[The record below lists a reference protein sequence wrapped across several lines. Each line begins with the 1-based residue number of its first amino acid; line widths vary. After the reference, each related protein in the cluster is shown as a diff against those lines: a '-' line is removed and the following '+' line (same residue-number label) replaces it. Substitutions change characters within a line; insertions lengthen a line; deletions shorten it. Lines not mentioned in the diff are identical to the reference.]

1 MAFLIKARRSLYSY
15 RLQRRR
21 KKRYTP
27 AAGTLSEFGTAIPVG
42 GLVDEKT
49 HRRRIHDRY
58 RRIGDGVLF
67 SDGGGT
73 VTNRSPHGL
82 SEGCRACK
90 GGTWYC
96 LFVGLRC
103 NAACRF
109 CTRDHTGE
117 GEPEPADFRF
127 PASPEVLVERIAE
140 LGGRIEGVSY
150 SGGEP
155 FLYLDSRVLP
165 VAGLLT
171 ERRPDIYQWIY
182 TNGMLVTAE
191 ALGRLKAAGIREVRV
206 DLAATNFSAKV
217 LGKLPMIREIVGKVT
232 VEVPAIT
239 EVSEKLLGEGVIER
253 LAGLGV
259 EQLNLAELYVVRK
272 DAASFIRGEE
282 VYYSRRG
289 SLSPTGSR
297 HRTVDIMERVVGG
310 GLPLL
315 VNDCSNDAK
324 YVQYR
329 NQRHPLY
336 KSLPQ
341 WVRRKPADPG

>member
-1 MAFLIKARRSLYSY
+1 M
-15 RLQRRR
+15 
-21 KKRYTP
+21 
-27 AAGTLSEFGTAIPVG
+27 LSEFGTAIPVS
-42 GLVDEKT
+42 GLIDEKT
-49 HRRRIHDRY
+49 HRGRIHGRY
-58 RRIGDGVLF
+58 RKLEGGVLF
-67 SDGGGT
+67 SDGGST

-82 SEGCRACK
+82 SKGCRACK
-90 GGTWYC
+90 RGTWYC
-96 LFVGLRC
+96 LYVGLRC

-109 CTRDHTGE
+109 CTRDPTRE
-117 GEPEPADFRF
+117 EEPEPADFRF
-127 PASPEVLVERIAE
+127 PASPENLVERIAE
-140 LGGRIEGVSY
+140 LGGRIEGVAY

-182 TNGMLVTAE
+182 TNGRLVTAE

-206 DLAATNFSAKV
+206 DLAATGFSGKV
-217 LGKLPMIREIVGKVT
+217 LEKLPMIREIIGKVT
-232 VEVPAIT
+232 VEVPAIA
-239 EVSEKLLGEGVIER
+239 EVSEKLLGEDLIER

-259 EQLNLAELYVVRK
+259 EQLNLAELYVVRR
-272 DAASFIRGEE
+272 DAASFLKGEE

-289 SLSPTGSR
+289 TLSPTGSR
-297 HRTVDIMERVVGG
+297 NRTVDIMEHVVGS

-324 YVQYR
+324 YLQYR

-336 KSLPQ
+336 KNFPQ
-341 WVRRKPADPG
+341 RVRRKPADPG